1 LTTNQGTGKVGFIAM
16 FLFNNR
22 LPAPADYDRRIEIYF
37 ASTILARQALVLEK
51 MPMLP
56 GEKFKATN
64 ECFPIAFFA
73 FAYSL

>member
-1 LTTNQGTGKVGFIAM
+1 
-16 FLFNNR
+16 
-22 LPAPADYDRRIEIYF
+22 
-37 ASTILARQALVLEK
+37 

-73 FAYSL
+73 FAYSLWIPGKKKIVWGAKIISHCHHY